1 MATNS
6 EMEPGM
12 FYMLCLRD
20 TVGTNASFHCKDG
33 SGYSSD
39 IDKAHAYTREE
50 AQSAWNCGRDIDL
63 PISAYW
69 VNALSVF
76 HVDHQHVPG
85 ETTIEDGCDRYVGF
99 VKGQWDGNDLYW
111 LCNGYIP
118 VTDFSSASIYGKS
131 DTARDGIVWLP
142 FHIADTAKRRTFPI
156 ELLNRRTMI
165 QGAGLR
171 KPDWLKRQERRN
183 PSGKT
188 RWNCPCCGKIS
199 WQFNPYDFDGC
210 RDVYCEEYRSEA
222 HHEE

>member
-1 MATNS
+1 
-6 EMEPGM
+6 
-12 FYMLCLRD
+12 MLCLRD

-33 SGYSSD
+33 SGYSTD

-85 ETTIEDGCDRYVGF
+85 ETTIEDDCDRYVGF

-118 VTDFSSASIYGKS
+118 VTDFSNASIYCKS
-131 DTARDGIVWLP
+131 DTERHGVVWIP
-142 FHIADTAKRRTFPI
+142 FHIADAVKRRTFAI
-156 ELLNRRTMI
+156 QLLNRRTMI

-183 PSGKT
+183 PSGKV

-210 RDVYCEEYRSEA
+210 KDVYCEEYRREA